1 MIYQEMFINEKGQV
15 DFRNTSLTQWISNI
29 VWKQS
34 GWIHSVIN
42 RKGTAAFYD
51 LYGGQVVKEI
61 HNIYKNAK

>member
-15 DFRNTSLTQWISNI
+15 DFRNTTFEPWLEN
-29 VWKQS
+29 VNWKNN

-51 LYGGQVVKEI
+51 LYGHDVVKQI
-61 HNIYKNAK
+61 HSIYRQS